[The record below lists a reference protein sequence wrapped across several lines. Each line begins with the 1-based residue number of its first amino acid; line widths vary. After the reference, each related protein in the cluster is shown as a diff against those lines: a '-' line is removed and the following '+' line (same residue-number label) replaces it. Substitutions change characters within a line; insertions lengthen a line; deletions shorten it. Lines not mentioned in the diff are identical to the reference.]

1 MIDVATKIHDQY
13 SVEFKVS
20 YRPDSPQK
28 KHEFSLQSWYFIP
41 NSLDINAANYGPAQF
56 YRDVK
61 SNVRLVIPVSSVK
74 QLTDAAANP
83 YQKLRTHIDAYLS
96 QPSKAHLD
104 KVEYHSKMLVAIT
117 KSALRDTVSKLNDSQ
132 TSSSMAEKIIHD
144 YAQDVPIMV
153 ANIRE
158 ILTASTDEKAAYIK
172 AFDTL
177 GEKNPLRLV
186 DEYLSKV
193 LEIYTVR
200 VAKVATAHAL
210 PDEDL
215 LAILVHEKSYAISRG
230 FAYAQPDTPEENQEL
245 VSRYSL
251 LKKYVEKILYIR
263 LQKKE
268 DGYAISQ
275 VFFSIAAGIAMGF
288 ATVIAFATTNRYGS
302 ASVPLFVALIVSYM
316 LKDRI
321 KELMRYYFAGKI
333 HKHFYDFKA
342 KIQIGAKR
350 IGSIREG
357 MLFVKDKHLP
367 KEILAMRNRTGLL
380 EMENAINNEKIIAYR
395 TRVNLNNRKFE
406 QLHSYQKA
414 GIHDIFRLHLHRFT
428 HKMDNPEVHLNTL
441 DKDNQIVSLKAQ
453 RRYAIHVIMRLQ
465 YNKETHYKHLVL
477 VMTRKGIVEIQEIED
492 SIQ

>member
-20 YRPDSPQK
+20 YRPDSPQR

-61 SNVRLVIPVSSVK
+61 SNVRLAIPVTTLK
-74 QLTDAAANP
+74 QLTVSEANP
-83 YQKLRTHIDAYLS
+83 YQKLRTHIANYLS
-96 QPSKAHLD
+96 QPSKDHLD

-117 KSALRDTVSKLNDSQ
+117 KSALRDTVKQLQDSTTMPNIIEKTILNYV
-132 TSSSMAEKIIHD
+132 E
-144 YAQDVPIMV
+144 DVPIMRR
-153 ANIRE
+153 NIRE
-158 ILTASTDEKAAYIK
+158 ILTASTENAAYIT

-193 LEIYTVR
+193 LEIYTLR
-200 VAKVATAHAL
+200 VIKVAHTHGVS
-210 PDEDL
+210 EKEV
-215 LAILVHEKSYAISRG
+215 LAILVHEKKYAELRA
-230 FAYAQPDTPEENQEL
+230 FDYAQPDSPEANQDL

-275 VFFSIAAGIAMGF
+275 VFFSIAAGIAMIF
-288 ATVIAFATTNRYGS
+288 ATVIAFAIAGRYGS
-302 ASVPLFVALIVSYM
+302 ASVPLFFALVISYM

-342 KIQIGAKR
+342 KIHIGTKR

-367 KEILAMRNRTGLL
+367 KNILAMRNRSGLL
-380 EMENAINNEKIIAYR
+380 EMENAINDEKIIAYR
-395 TRVNLNNRKFE
+395 TRVKLHNRSFE

-428 HKMDNPEVHLNTL
+428 HKMDNPEVSLNTL
-441 DKDNQIVSLKAQ
+441 DKNNQIVSLKAQ

-465 YNKETHYKHLVL
+465 YNKEIHYKHLVL
-477 VMTRKGIVEIQEIED
+477 VMTRKGIVGIQEEN
-492 SIQ
+492 SES